1 MTAVF
6 GRLSPR
12 RWCTAALL
20 APALAGALAGCG
32 HATHVASGGTV
43 QIALNEYRVT
53 PQQIDAPTGGLTLV
67 VHNDGR
73 LTHDLV
79 ISRHGQTE
87 AYTAPIPPGGTA
99 DLIADLGPGHYEMA
113 STVLDDEALGAY
125 GSLHIGS

>member
-1 MTAVF
+1 MTAVS

-12 RWCTAALL
+12 QRLAAALL
-20 APALAGALAGCG
+20 APVLAAGVAGCG
-32 HATHVASGGTV
+32 HASHVAADGTV

-53 PQQIDAPTGGLTLV
+53 PQQVDAHTGGLTFV
-67 VHNDGR
+67 VHNYGR

-79 ISRHGQTE
+79 ISRDGQTE

-99 DLIADLGPGHYEMA
+99 DLVAELDPGSYELA
-113 STVLDDEALGAY
+113 STVLDDQALGAY